1 MLRKSLLSLCI
12 LLIAV
17 FAVADKKKTKGSGSS
32 TTTTVATSTTQI
44 TASEGS
50 TAMAIRGIVEPE
62 GTTNAAVLG
71 IVNGVVTARLRQNG
85 STFKFN
91 VAANVAS
98 GLHVG
103 DGVNLNSGVAQTAA
117 GRFNVYG
124 AGPCCEIAA
133 INATTHS
140 VTVNEPAVGRTF
152 LFKLGSVHGLRA
164 GQAVEADFKAGTAWI
179 AGNTALKASFTN
191 LSAPTGLHP

>member
-12 LLIAV
+12 LLIAL

-62 GTTNAAVLG
+62 GAMNAAVLG
-71 IVNGVVTARLRQNG
+71 VVNGVATGRVRQSG
-85 STFKFN
+85 RTFKFN
-91 VAANVAS
+91 VPANVAFKA
-98 GLHVG
+98 G
-103 DGVNLNSGVAQTAA
+103 DAINADPNAA
-117 GRFNVYG
+117 TM
-124 AGPCCEIAA
+124 ACCNIAA
-133 INATTHS
+133 INSATH
-140 VTVNEPAVGRTF
+140 VITVNEPAVGRTF
-152 LFKLGSVHGLRA
+152 QFKLGSVDGLRA

-179 AGNTALKASFTN
+179 AGNAALKSSIAN